1 MAYFLSNLDLQS
13 EIIVVTQIIVFILSV
28 CGNVLVIIIIAKTKG
43 MWKSKANKLIF
54 SQSIIDGLASVSLL
68 HAFFLNFQLIVD
80 KTGLVTVSYAQ
91 ALISTLWTLCSIVVS
106 TYNLVV
112 LNIDRYICVVHP
124 LWHRTRYD
132 LKKLLGMIAS
142 AWILGFVVACCIQL
156 PFSDGISGCQMGKYI
171 RWINETYI
179 EEEQPR
185 HNHVCNLYF
194 SISVTFSYIL
204 PIIMIVFFYCRIIRT
219 LRQRSRLLTRQ
230 CDNSRSGIVQ
240 TTRGEYRRWYKPER
254 LCLRTVVTITL
265 GFILC
270 WMPYVIHG
278 VLISVDPSINSNGHF
293 DATWVYLGWQINC
306 SINPFI
312 YAFQH
317 KKFRDAAFELCVSS
331 SFPMRV
337 QTFYSKWWRRVV
349 KPQGCADLELYPE
362 TSAWHISVIPAN
374 RKSYIARLCKK
385 REPEYYVKIKAWK

>member
-91 ALISTLWTLCSIVVS
+91 ALISTLWTLCSMVVS

-156 PFSDGISGCQMGKYI
+156 PFSDGISGCQMGKHI

-230 CDNSRSGIVQ
+230 CDNS
-240 TTRGEYRRWYKPER
+240 
-254 LCLRTVVTITL
+254 
-265 GFILC
+265 
-270 WMPYVIHG
+270 
-278 VLISVDPSINSNGHF
+278 
-293 DATWVYLGWQINC
+293 
-306 SINPFI
+306 
-312 YAFQH
+312 
-317 KKFRDAAFELCVSS
+317 
-331 SFPMRV
+331 
-337 QTFYSKWWRRVV
+337 FYSKWWRRVV
-349 KPQGCADLELYPE
+349 KPQGCADLELYPK